1 MAKTFHEKPDA
12 QTWFLDLL
20 RLVGHPDPVEFDAKE
35 SFDFEKQVPGGIADA
50 YLEDHFVWEFKGEE
64 EAKLKNAFQQCLRY
78 SVHLKT
84 PPLLIVSSFQLIRI
98 QTNFPGKETHLHE
111 IAIEDLN
118 KPEPFA
124 KLCNVF
130 FHPETFEPQRTVEE
144 LTEET
149 AANIG
154 QIVVAMEQGIR
165 AGERDPERLAR
176 YLNQVIFCLYAE
188 DADLLPTDSFSEYR
202 Q

>member
-1 MAKTFHEKPDA
+1 MGTIQRMTPQEFIAKWHGKTFHEKPDA

-35 SFDFEKQVPGGIADA
+35 SFTFEKQVPGGIADA
-50 YLEDHFVWEFKGEE
+50 YLEDHFVWEFKGE

-111 IAIEDLN
+111 IAIEDLD

-130 FHPETFEPQRTVEE
+130 FHPETIEPQRTVEE
-144 LTEET
+144 LT
-149 AANIG
+149 ARDRRQLSAKSSPPWSRS
-154 QIVVAMEQGIR
+154 IR
-165 AGERDPERLAR
+165 ATR
-176 YLNQVIFCLYAE
+176 
-188 DADLLPTDSFSEYR
+188 T
-202 Q
+202 